1 LSVIA
6 DRTAFCLQL
15 NGISFQTRNLIANS
29 YYAKSPVPGLIFFFV
44 SVTTILLLNS
54 IPASAGKYHEVHV
67 IYMLILIVCF
77 TPMTLYLFKPTDRLP
92 FFQLI
97 CLVYA
102 IHYTLYPFYTIQHTV
117 HFDYLKY
124 PDLMK
129 SATVT
134 LFGML
139 ALVIG
144 YYWRPINL
152 LLRFIPHMQLDWE
165 PKSARKISL
174 GFFIGGFVGL
184 LGMKTGLD
192 TSSAGQL
199 INFLANF
206 SIVGILAFYILQM
219 RKQMPRPFSIMIWF
233 FFVPAYLGLAISGGN
248 SGPIASFGLAV
259 IMTYIGEKKKIP
271 WIVIVLS
278 VMALFPFMY
287 AKFEFR
293 DQVWDAHSASVK
305 QEGLGDAAEN
315 SAKFGKIAA
324 QAVTADSEV
333 IKFALQAIGIR
344 LDISYMLA
352 HVMDMTPRQVD
363 YLYGTTYKDLIWKLV
378 PRVILP
384 DKPDPKLGQNFGH
397 MYQILAIDDTT
408 TSINFPQLVELY
420 VNFGSIGVI
429 VGMFIIS
436 QIYWIICYFMNGR
449 HVGDWLAVFSVSIFT
464 GLFRV
469 ESNFSLVV
477 AGIIYH
483 VILYYV
489 VGFFIR
495 TTKKSGA
502 QPQVRRALN
511 Y

>member
-1 LSVIA
+1 MV
-6 DRTAFCLQL
+6 
-15 NGISFQTRNLIANS
+15 
-29 YYAKSPVPGLIFFFV
+29 YAKSPLPGLIFFCV
-44 SVTTILLLNS
+44 STSTILLLNS
-54 IPASAGKYHEVHV
+54 IPMMAGKYHAVHI
-67 IYMLILIVCF
+67 IYTMILIVCF
-77 TPMTLYLFKPTDRLP
+77 TPMTVYLFKPTDRLP
-92 FFQLI
+92 FFQMI

-102 IHYTLYPFYTIQHTV
+102 IHYTLYPFYTVPHTV
-117 HFDYLKY
+117 FFDYLTY
-124 PDLMK
+124 SDLMK
-129 SATVT
+129 AATVT

-144 YYWRPINL
+144 YYTRPINL
-152 LLRFIPHMQLDWE
+152 LLRYIPHMQLDWE

-174 GFFIGGFVGL
+174 GFFAVGFFGL

-192 TSSAGQL
+192 SGSAGQL

-219 RKQMPRPFSIMIWF
+219 RNQMPRPFSIMIWAL
-233 FFVPAYLGLAISGGN
+233 FVPAYLALAISGGN

-271 WIVIVLS
+271 WVVIVLAI
-278 VMALFPFMY
+278 MALFPFMY

-293 DQVWDAHSASVK
+293 DQVWDSHTAGVEQK
-305 QEGLGDAAEN
+305 GLGDAAEN

-324 QAVTADSEV
+324 QAVTADAEV
-333 IKFALQAIGIR
+333 VKFALQAIGVR

-352 HVMDMTPRQVD
+352 HVMDMTPKRVD
-363 YLYGTTYKDLIWKLV
+363 YLYGLSYKDLIWKLV

-384 DKPDPKLGQNFGH
+384 DKPDPKLGQLFGH

-436 QIYWIICYFMNGR
+436 QVYWVVCYFMNGR

-495 TTKKSGA
+495 TQTKRGTRGPVSLV
-502 QPQVRRALN
+502 P
-511 Y
+511 